1 MVSTTILSSTTVDC
15 TLIIM
20 FLEQQISILPAFW
33 MTVYFVKLPHTNHT
47 H

>member
-20 FLEQQISILPAFW
+20 FLEQQISILTGILNDSVLREAFS
-33 MTVYFVKLPHTNHT
+33 H
-47 H
+47 